1 MCEIRL
7 LPAALPLH
15 KNTCQTGEVDNAAT
29 PARLPSIDMRTF
41 AIAITIIS
49 IRGFIIESRIFCMD

>member
-1 MCEIRL
+1 MMRGIINEE
-7 LPAALPLH
+7 
-15 KNTCQTGEVDNAAT
+15 TCQTGEVDNGAT

-41 AIAITIIS
+41 NIAISIIS